1 MSPLIDAI
9 MAIKPR
15 TLAGLAVIARAFT
28 LHHAEQWE
36 PNADDDLHH
45 RAFMEAVCAF
55 AGVVPAP
62 LHAEAV
68 QS

>member
-15 TLAGLAVIARAFT
+15 TLAALAVIARAFT

-36 PNADDDLHH
+36 PSAMMTYITEHSWK
-45 RAFMEAVCAF
+45 RCARSL
-55 AGVVPAP
+55 ASC
-62 LHAEAV
+62 
-68 QS
+68 QCR